1 MTFVHTTTRDIL
13 GRAAYMRRTC
23 ELLLGQLGDLDR
35 SFGGT
40 EPLTPMQEAEI
51 HKASVQHAERAS
63 EHLDLASQYIDDWKK
78 ALNEAFT
85 QEAR

>member
-1 MTFVHTTTRDIL
+1 MHTTTRDIL
-13 GRAAYMRRTC
+13 GRAAYMRRSC

-35 SFGGT
+35 SFSGT
-40 EPLTPMQEAEI
+40 EELTPTQEAEI
-51 HKASVQHAERAS
+51 QKASVQHAERAS
-63 EHLDLASQYIDDWKK
+63 EHLDLASQFIEDWKK